1 MIERQARAIKEDEC
15 MPGTHE
21 FVIQFLYHL
30 DFIGVDFW
38 FEFNKDLFCFS
49 IADLIITGVR
59 FIEVQSYP
67 AKTLAQES
75 L

>member
-1 MIERQARAIKEDEC
+1 MIERQARALKEDEC

-21 FVIQFLYHL
+21 FVVQFLHHL
-30 DFIGVDFW
+30 DFLGVDFW
-38 FEFNKDLFCFS
+38 FESVKHLFCFS

-59 FIEVQSYP
+59 FIKVQSYP
-67 AKTLAQES
+67 TKKLAQAS